1 MQAIPRRAMGLLA
14 MATPAWAQ
22 ADYPSRPGRF
32 IVPGPAGGAGGQ
44 GAGPTLKQAAHLEG
58 VGDLAKIQRRHDG
71 PDPRAAAYA
80 PQGGGRSDYAYDRR
94 VGRGY
99 GDRGPSRA
107 RYRHRRARAHPVHP
121 RPECELG
128 LHGCLGRDGLYHG
141 KF

>member
-1 MQAIPRRAMGLLA
+1 VI
-14 MATPAWAQ
+14 WA
-22 ADYPSRPGRF
+22 ASGRF
-32 IVPGPAGGAGGQ
+32 SDVLKDAKGGRRTMTNTSFTRLRSLTAALAVVASLMAVTDALSQSMGPGP
-44 GAGPTLKQAAHLEG
+44 GP
-58 VGDLAKIQRRHDG
+58 G

>member
-1 MQAIPRRAMGLLA
+1 MTNTSFTRLRSLTAALAVVASLMAVTDALSQSMG
-14 MATPAWAQ
+14 
-22 ADYPSRPGRF
+22 
-32 IVPGPAGGAGGQ
+32 PGP
-44 GAGPTLKQAAHLEG
+44 GP
-58 VGDLAKIQRRHDG
+58 G

-128 LHGCLGRDGLYHG
+128 LHACLGRDGLYHG